1 MDGRLCS
8 GCSEVTYSCATI
20 QLLFVKCNYPTY
32 GEGFRGIVYVR
43 ERLYILPIRAKIP
56 ACTKSGFLSTL
67 ENRIFPLKARD
78 RSADDFV
85 AVKLRYRF

>member
-20 QLLFVKCNYPTY
+20 QLLFVQCNYPTY

-43 ERLYILPIRAKIP
+43 DFIYSRSVPRFLPAQSPASFQRLKI
-56 ACTKSGFLSTL
+56 GYFL
-67 ENRIFPLKARD
+67 
-78 RSADDFV
+78 
-85 AVKLRYRF
+85 